1 MIKLGVPIK
10 PIINKPIEK
19 AKTSTPS
26 GNDFVLVK
34 EEIKLKPAAPIIETV
49 STPAEIINSTP
60 TISTN
65 PKVNVEVVDIVDYNP
80 SPKTICELRGA
91 IRKPSTGEVF
101 AASAEIHQNHSK
113 YYTCLDVI
121 FMERAS
127 GRHGENCA
135 FVGHLSAKKCCVK
148 DKDKS

>member
-19 AKTSTPS
+19 AKTSILS

-49 STPAEIINSTP
+49 STPAEITDSTP
-60 TISTN
+60 IEF
-65 PKVNVEVVDIVDYNP
+65 PKA
-80 SPKTICELRGA
+80 ICELRGT